1 MMMDGWIER
10 VRRGSMG
17 SEEGAPVGGR
27 RPGAHGPLTA
37 GPGGVGG
44 RGRAGQGPGRG

>member
-17 SEEGAPVGGR
+17 SEEGAPVGG
-27 RPGAHGPLTA
+27 GSQALTD
-37 GPGGVGG
+37 
-44 RGRAGQGPGRG
+44 R